1 MGIDHLCRLADQL
14 RREFDA
20 ARRIDG
26 QLVERDIAARRH
38 EAAGGRLWA
47 NRRERIQ
54 RQLEKLGITENEWCK
69 RELGCDIATM
79 RRRVQ
84 LAKGWDQYERN
95 RREEGDNGQY
105 GLYYGLSL
113 IRTEPA
119 RAMTTRRPFTRSVP
133 EAARLDIAKCQFI
146 TGAALSELGKLKS
159 ASVHTIITS
168 PAYWPLKRT
177 YGGVGIGY
185 EETPTEYLSNI
196 VSVMHEAR
204 RVLKDTGTLWIVI
217 GDSYSR
223 PTGSWRPQ
231 TQTRKSPEW
240 QKHLVSARNRVQGGD
255 RPAGNLLMIPSRLA
269 IALQDD
275 GWILRQA
282 IVWDKVWA
290 HPEVNQGSHDP
301 DVRNDLHVRQEGRLF
316 LRPGPVAC
324 PVQHGP

>member
-1 MGIDHLCRLADQL
+1 MGIGHLCRLADQL

-47 NRRERIQ
+47 NRRERMQ

-113 IRTEPA
+113 IRTERA

-133 EAARLDIAKCQFI
+133 EAARLDIAKV
-146 TGAALSELGKLKS
+146 
-159 ASVHTIITS
+159 SVHHGRSAQRAWQAEIGIS
-168 PAYWPLKRT
+168 PHHHNVTRLLAAQTHVW
-177 YGGVGIGY
+177 
-185 EETPTEYLSNI
+185 
-196 VSVMHEAR
+196 
-204 RVLKDTGTLWIVI
+204 
-217 GDSYSR
+217 
-223 PTGSWRPQ
+223 WR
-231 TQTRKSPEW
+231 W
-240 QKHLVSARNRVQGGD
+240 H
-255 RPAGNLLMIPSRLA
+255 RL
-269 IALQDD
+269 
-275 GWILRQA
+275 
-282 IVWDKVWA
+282 
-290 HPEVNQGSHDP
+290 
-301 DVRNDLHVRQEGRLF
+301 
-316 LRPGPVAC
+316 
-324 PVQHGP
+324 